1 MSDTVLEV
9 IQRWDAT
16 GFLYGL
22 PVWEKEELA
31 LLYDDAA
38 KLILSKKALGIPSD
52 TFEAMNEVV
61 FPVVRRLY
69 RRIGVNFDFENMM
82 SVLLGEVEEKKGDIM
97 KKATK
102 ERNPV
107 VEFAVSFADNY
118 EDQKTSEKRFSDEE
132 YIERV
137 DKIITYVKDI
147 LLSKK
152 QVSFVDRTDS
162 GWKIMYSDDKKS
174 SQATRLWNQKISM
187 ELLKTTL
194 MDTNRGI

>member
-9 IQRWDAT
+9 IQRWEAT

-22 PVWEKEELA
+22 PLWEKEELS

-38 KLILSKKALGIPSD
+38 KLILSKKAIGIPRD

-69 RRIGVNFDFENMM
+69 RRVGVNFDIENMM
-82 SVLLGEVEEKKGDIM
+82 SVLLGEVEEGKVEIM
-97 KKATK
+97 GKTTK
-102 ERNPV
+102 ESNPI
-107 VEFAVSFADNY
+107 VEFSVNFADNY

-137 DKIITYVKDI
+137 DKILTYTKDI

-152 QVSFVDRTDS
+152 MVSFVDRTDS
-162 GWKIMYSDDKKS
+162 DWKIIYSDEKKS
-174 SQATRLWNQKISM
+174 SQAIRLWNQKVGM
-187 ELLKTTL
+187 ELIRTTL